1 MFPSWKTGRKER
13 RNMVARCYSGT
24 INGVDASTVE
34 IEVSS
39 SKGTSSFAIVGL
51 PDTAVKE
58 AKDRVSTAL
67 RNSGFRSK
75 DEYAVTVN
83 LAPADVRKEGPI
95 YDLPIAVALL
105 KATQRLRTEELA
117 EYALVGELSLAG
129 GVRRVRGILPIV
141 IEMRRIGRR
150 AVLVP
155 EENAEEASVVSG
167 IDVIPVRTLREAV
180 EFLNGD
186 LEIEP
191 HSTDLA
197 SLVSA
202 EEGRGDDFAD
212 VRGQESVRKAV
223 EIAVAGGHN
232 LLMIGSP
239 GSGKTMIARR
249 IPSILP
255 PMTPEEALEVSKIH
269 SVAGREKGGGMFVTS
284 RPFRAPHHTVSSI
297 GLLGGGTRPVPGE
310 VSLAHRG
317 VLFLDEFAEF
327 PRPALEVLRQPL
339 EDGHVSVSRAAAAID
354 FPSRFML
361 VAAMNPC
368 PCGYYNDPT
377 RECRCTQRQILKYQ
391 HRVSGPLLD
400 RIDIQCSVS
409 AVRPGDLDSLEPGES
424 SAAIRERV
432 MAARALQRERYRGQR
447 GVFTNADAKSRDL
460 KDICRMDEKAA
471 KRLRDQLEK
480 LQFSARAYDRVLRVA
495 RTCADLA
502 GRAGVN
508 EDDIFAAAGFRQL
521 DQGSESFWA

>member
-1 MFPSWKTGRKER
+1 
-13 RNMVARCYSGT
+13 MVARCYSGA

-105 KATQRLRTEELA
+105 KATQRLRTEELS

-129 GVRRVRGILPIV
+129 GVRRVRGIIPIV
-141 IEMRRIGRR
+141 VEMRRIGRR

-155 EENAEEASVVSG
+155 EENAEEASVVPG
-167 IDVIPVRTLREAV
+167 IDVIPVRTLGEAV
-180 EFLNGD
+180 KFLSGE

-197 SLVSA
+197 SLVA
-202 EEGRGDDFAD
+202 ADEGHGDDFAD
-212 VRGQESVRKAV
+212 VKGQESLRKAV
-223 EIAVAGGHN
+223 EVAVAGGHN

-255 PMTPEEALEVSKIH
+255 PMSVEEALEVSKIH

-297 GLLGGGTRPVPGE
+297 GLLGGGTKPLPGE

-339 EDGHVSVSRAAAAID
+339 EDGHVSVSRAAAALD

-377 RECRCTQRQILKYQ
+377 HECRCNLRQILKYQ

-400 RIDIQCSVS
+400 RIDIQCGVV
-409 AVRPGDLDSLEPGES
+409 AVKPDDLDSLKPGES
-424 SAAIRERV
+424 SAAIRARV
-432 MAARALQRERYRGQR
+432 VAARALQRERYRGMP
-447 GVFTNADAKSRDL
+447 GIATNADAKSRDL
-460 KDICRMDEKAA
+460 KDICRLDEKSAQ
-471 KRLRDQLEK
+471 KFREQLERLR
-480 LQFSARAYDRVLRVA
+480 FSARAYDRVLRVA
-495 RTCADLA
+495 RTCADLK
-502 GRAGVN
+502 GRADVA
-508 EDDIFAAAGFRQL
+508 EEDIFRAAQYRQL
-521 DQGSESFWA
+521 DNGSDSFWA